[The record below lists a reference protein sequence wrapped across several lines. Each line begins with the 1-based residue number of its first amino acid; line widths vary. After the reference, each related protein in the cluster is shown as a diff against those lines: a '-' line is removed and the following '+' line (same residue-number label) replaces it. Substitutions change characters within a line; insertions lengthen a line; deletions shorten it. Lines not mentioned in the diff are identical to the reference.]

1 MLRKTLNINHLIK
14 PDPPDLHPCL
24 DILYEMEVKD
34 QKELVLCPG
43 DHISFKSTIYGNKYN
58 NAVIKEIFPGPGR
71 RIRLDIFESP
81 INISLIQRYEIRDG
95 KKVHMM
101 PPAGGIM
108 FRYWALVPGK
118 QDHAACPFQEMASNF
133 VGAAAIA

>member
-1 MLRKTLNINHLIK
+1 MPRKTLDNNHLIL

-24 DILYEMEVKD
+24 DLLYEMEVKD

-43 DHISFKSTIYGNKYN
+43 DHISFKSSIYGNKYYD
-58 NAVIKEIFPGPGR
+58 AVIKEIFPGPGR

-81 INISLIQRYEIRDG
+81 ITISRIQKYEIREG
-95 KKVHMM
+95 KKVDMM

-108 FRYWALVPGK
+108 FR
-118 QDHAACPFQEMASNF
+118 F
-133 VGAAAIA
+133 